1 MNVIPIKT
9 YEVEPWILEKHYA
22 KRMPNIMYCFGLYID
37 ASLVGVV
44 TYGLP
49 ASPFLCVGVCGEQHK
64 DKVLELNRLCIDDGI
79 RNGAS
84 FLVAKSMKMLPSPT
98 IVVSYADT
106 SMGHVGY
113 IYQACNFYFTGTTKE
128 RTDMFAGEG
137 KHSRHSYGNSDLR
150 VHRSAK
156 HRYVYFIG
164 NRTEKRQL
172 LSALKYLVQPYP
184 KGESKKYDAGQQVKT
199 QKMLFI

>member
-1 MNVIPIKT
+1 MFS
-9 YEVEPWILEKHYA
+9 
-22 KRMPNIMYCFGLYID
+22 FGLYID
-37 ASLVGVV
+37 DSLVGVV

-49 ASPFLCVGVCGEQHK
+49 ASPFLCVGVCGERHK

-84 FLVAKSMKMLPSPT
+84 FLVAQSMKMLPSPL

-137 KHSRHSYGNSDLR
+137 KHSRHNNGNKDLR

-164 NRTEKRQL
+164 NKTEKKQL
-172 LSALKYLVQPYP
+172 LNDLRYLVQPYP
-184 KGESKKYDAGQQVKT
+184 KGQSRKYDAGEQVKI